1 VIGGYGSSENHQLPR
16 ILRYADATL
25 RSDSFGRRELEW
37 QGAHS
42 FGSSCPQLSMLV
54 PTNSTLSLGRVKE
67 KLSGASLD
75 PEDLWMWME
84 EQVAP
89 FESQLLY

>member
-1 VIGGYGSSENHQLPR
+1 MRQSLHADTENRDRGLRVVRKSSITYP
-16 ILRYADATL
+16 
-25 RSDSFGRRELEW
+25 
-37 QGAHS
+37 
-42 FGSSCPQLSMLV
+42 
-54 PTNSTLSLGRVKE
+54 NSTSSLGRVKG